1 MAWQFTPLSRAH
13 AAVCLCTCCVI
24 RLHVACCNVSCCN
37 VACCM
42 ACVACCRACVVSGM
56 GGSRLRMLHVACCV
70 VCRALHVARCMLRVA
85 LRCICAVRR
94 HGHRSNG
101 RLTAEVPRACQRLAH
116 IAHRHVRPLPNGGR
130 DDRMLS
136 VPPIPYVHAGTLFAS
151 LRPLVRIAHPG
162 ATRDDPMPSVPLP
175 WAPTSRFI

>member
-1 MAWQFTPLSRAH
+1 MLH
-13 AAVCLCTCCVI
+13 AAMF
-24 RLHVACCNVSCCN
+24 HVA
-37 VACCM
+37 
-42 ACVACCRACVVSGM
+42 
-56 GGSRLRMLHVACCV
+56 MLHVAWRV
-70 VCRALHVARCMLRVA
+70 LHVAGRVLSAAWAGHGYACCTLHVVLYAARCMSHDACCASRFVA
-85 LRCICAVRR
+85 FVPFRR

-136 VPPIPYVHAGTLFAS
+136 VPPIPYMHAGTLFAS
-151 LRPLVRIAHPG
+151 LRPLVRIARPG